1 MSEVRRKPA
10 AKTNDKRAQDKQS
23 AGASLQKIGKRK
35 RLSSWG
41 AHHQLVAVETLL
53 RLLKNPLASLLT
65 WMVVAIA
72 LTLPGALWMALD
84 NMQQF
89 SGRFQESGRI
99 SVYLQPGT
107 ETVQGRE
114 LTQRIDQLPGVAKT
128 EFIDADT
135 ALEDFH
141 RNSGLDAAL
150 DFLPE
155 NPLPS
160 VILVEPPA
168 SRGR

>member
-72 LTLPGALWMALD
+72 LTPFLSRS
-84 NMQQF
+84 N
-89 SGRFQESGRI
+89 E
-99 SVYLQPGT
+99 
-107 ETVQGRE
+107 
-114 LTQRIDQLPGVAKT
+114 
-128 EFIDADT
+128 
-135 ALEDFH
+135 H
-141 RNSGLDAAL
+141 RACK
-150 DFLPE
+150 PQCHM
-155 NPLPS
+155 
-160 VILVEPPA
+160 I
-168 SRGR
+168 